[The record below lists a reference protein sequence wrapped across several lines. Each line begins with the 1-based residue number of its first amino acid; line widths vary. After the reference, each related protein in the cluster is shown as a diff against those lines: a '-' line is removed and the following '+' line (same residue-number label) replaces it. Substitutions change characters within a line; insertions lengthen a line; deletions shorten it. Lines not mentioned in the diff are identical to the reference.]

1 MPEGDGRR
9 VSSSL
14 PIRHEPRIVPR
25 PEHTVSRSDISSG
38 ALKVLYR
45 LHRSGYLAYLVGG
58 GVRDLLLGKRPKD
71 FDVVTNARPQEIRRL
86 FRNSRI
92 IGRRFRLVHVWFADG
107 IVEVATFRASPEPPE
122 VPDSW
127 EEGEESELAAEAEE
141 HPRDAVVETEVFGSP
156 AEDAWRRDFTV
167 NALFYNI
174 ADYSILDYVGGM
186 EDLEA
191 RLLRSIGPP
200 DFRIREDPVR
210 MLRALEYMVR
220 LEFVLEP
227 ELEAAIHRNR
237 DLILEAAP
245 ARLAYELLE
254 VLKSGRSHGICSAWR
269 RFGILRLVF
278 PEADAAGE
286 SVGRVLEALDRRV
299 SLGYEPHDAVL
310 LGASFLPALAEILAR
325 VAPPGRRVDNPAL
338 LGALDEL
345 LEPAAARLH
354 ISNRNLHHMKQG
366 MFTISKMLRAPE
378 RGRQV
383 TRLAR
388 QEYFPVAWQLY
399 TLAVESGLLPQ
410 EPWQAWNRALDR
422 LRTHGPAEEP
432 RPGPRRD
439 RRPRRRRRR
448 R

>member
-1 MPEGDGRR
+1 
-9 VSSSL
+9 VNSTL
-14 PIRHEPRIVPR
+14 PIRHEPRVVPR

-92 IGRRFRLVHVWFADG
+92 IGRRFRLVHVMFADG

-122 VPDSW
+122 VPDGW
-127 EEGEESELAAEAEE
+127 EEGEESELATEAEE
-141 HPRDAVVETEVFGSP
+141 TPREAVVETEVFGSP

-191 RLLRSIGPP
+191 RVLRSIGPP
-200 DFRIREDPVR
+200 DLRFREDPVR

-220 LEFVLEP
+220 LEFELEP

-237 DLILEAAP
+237 ELILDASP

-254 VLKSGRSHGICSAWR
+254 VLKSGSAHGICSAWR
-269 RFGILRLVF
+269 RFGILKLVF
-278 PEADAAGE
+278 PEAEAAG
-286 SVGRVLEALDRRV
+286 SALGKVLRAADRRV
-299 SLGYEPHDAVL
+299 AMGFEPHDAVL
-310 LGASFLPALAEILAR
+310 LGASFLPAFAGILAR
-325 VAPPGRRVDNPAL
+325 VAPPGQRVDNPAL
-338 LGALDEL
+338 LEALDNL
-345 LEPAAARLH
+345 LEPPAARLH
-354 ISNRNLHHMKQG
+354 ISNRNLHLMKQG
-366 MFTISKMLRAPE
+366 MFTISKMLKAPE
-378 RGRQV
+378 KGRQV

-399 TLAVESGLLPQ
+399 TLAVESELLPR
-410 EPWQAWNRALDR
+410 EPWEAWNRALDR
-422 LRTHGPAEEP
+422 LRTHGTAAD
-432 RPGPRRD
+432 PGTRARRD